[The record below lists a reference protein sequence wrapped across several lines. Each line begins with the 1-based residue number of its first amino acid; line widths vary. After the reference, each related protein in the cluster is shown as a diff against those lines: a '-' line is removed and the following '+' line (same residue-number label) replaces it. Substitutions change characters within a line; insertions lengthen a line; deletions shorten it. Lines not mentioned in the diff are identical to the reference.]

1 MKKLLLNT
9 PKLCSYSL
17 SILLTVV
24 SSLYAFENNLAHI
37 SYTYSPPIS
46 YSIQSADTVN
56 RELTYQLHSIKA
68 GVTIPIQVN
77 KQFVLMASPLYK
89 GLYFTHDNSASS
101 ESTRNFHSMELGIKG
116 IWLKDDTWT
125 FALAVLP
132 SLVSDFE
139 SGVSNRVWQTNGSAV
154 AIRRSAKQALMFGL
168 IYTRAT
174 GSPMLLPLLGYHKK
188 WNALRFSAVL
198 PSYVTLNYSLP
209 NKLRMG
215 LRAELVGDHIQFD
228 AKAANNIEVK
238 FSRLQVGPEVIVPI
252 KGLFFMKMHGG
263 YSMYMRDIEFKN
275 QGQLV
280 ATAEHSPNLFLKA
293 GIVMKFPKRKQKSTK
308 QASPSNRGTQ

>member
-1 MKKLLLNT
+1 MG
-9 PKLCSYSL
+9 
-17 SILLTVV
+17 ILLTLV

-37 SYTYSPPIS
+37 SYTYSPPIT
-46 YSIQSADTVN
+46 YSIKSADTIN

-68 GVTIPIQVN
+68 GFTIPIQVN

-101 ESTRNFHSMELGIKG
+101 ESTRDFHSMELGIKG

-132 SLVSDFE
+132 SLVSDFD

-154 AIRRSAKQALMFGL
+154 AIRRSVKHAFMFGL

-174 GSPMLLPLLGYHKK
+174 GSPLLLPLLGYHKK
-188 WNALRFSAVL
+188 WDAIRFSAL
-198 PSYVTLNYSLP
+198 FPSYVSLNYSLP
-209 NKLRMG
+209 SKLRMG
-215 LRAELVGDHIQFD
+215 LRVELAGDHIQLD
-228 AKAANNIEVK
+228 TPVINNIEVK
-238 FSRLQVGPEVIVPI
+238 FSRVQVGPEVIVPI

-263 YSMYMRDIEFKN
+263 YSMYMQDIEFKN
-275 QGQLV
+275 HGTVV
-280 ATAEHSPNLFLKA
+280 ATAEHSPNLFLKV
-293 GIVMKFPKRKQKSTK
+293 GIVMKIPKVKPKKRAQVS
-308 QASPSNRGTQ
+308 SSNKGTQ